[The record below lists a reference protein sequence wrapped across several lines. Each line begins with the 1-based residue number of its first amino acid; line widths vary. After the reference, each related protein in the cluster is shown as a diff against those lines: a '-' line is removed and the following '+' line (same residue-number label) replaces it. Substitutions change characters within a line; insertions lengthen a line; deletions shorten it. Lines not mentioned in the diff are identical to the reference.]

1 MAGNINSGRK
11 SKEVEQD
18 VLEKLS
24 VLDDLFFSKL
34 EEAMKQG
41 KPYAMRLFATHRIPK
56 PTMEI
61 HTKQVEDIPL
71 FNIIY
76 KSTEEIEA
84 EHSNKLKD
92 SFIDTLDIDIENQL
106 IM

>member
-1 MAGNINSGRK
+1 MAGNTNSGRK
-11 SKEVEQD
+11 SKEVEQE

-61 HTKQVEDIPL
+61 YTKQIEDIPL
-71 FNIIY
+71 FNITY
-76 KSTEEIEA
+76 KSTEEMEL
-84 EHSNKLKD
+84 EHNKKLLSN
-92 SFIDTLDIDIENQL
+92 EV
-106 IM
+106 

>member
-11 SKEVEQD
+11 SKEVEQE

-34 EEAMKQG
+34 KEAMEQG

-56 PTMEI
+56 PQNSLEI
-61 HTKQVEDIPL
+61 TGADETPL
-71 FNIIY
+71 FNIVY
-76 KSTEEIEA
+76 NSED
-84 EHSNKLKD
+84 N
-92 SFIDTLDIDIENQL
+92 FNDTLDIDIENQL
-106 IM
+106 II

>member
-1 MAGNINSGRK
+1 MAGNSNSGRK
-11 SKEVEQD
+11 SKSEEQE

-34 EEAMKQG
+34 KEAMEQG

-61 HTKQVEDIPL
+61 HTTQIDDIPL
-71 FNIIY
+71 FNIAY
-76 KSTEEIEA
+76 ESTEEIEL
-84 EHSNKLKD
+84 EHNKKLLSN
-92 SFIDTLDIDIENQL
+92 EV
-106 IM
+106 

>member
-11 SKEVEQD
+11 SKEVEQE

-34 EEAMKQG
+34 KEAMEQG

-61 HTKQVEDIPL
+61 HTTQIDDIPL
-71 FNIIY
+71 FNITY
-76 KSTEEIEA
+76 KSTEEMEL
-84 EHSNKLKD
+84 EHNKKLLSN
-92 SFIDTLDIDIENQL
+92 EV
-106 IM
+106 

>member
-11 SKEVEQD
+11 SKEVEQE

-34 EEAMKQG
+34 EEAMQQG

-61 HTKQVEDIPL
+61 HTTQIDDIPL
-71 FNIIY
+71 FNITY
-76 KSTEEIEA
+76 KSTEEMEL
-84 EHSNKLKD
+84 EHNKKLLSN
-92 SFIDTLDIDIENQL
+92 EV
-106 IM
+106 

>member
-1 MAGNINSGRK
+1 MAGNSNSGRK
-11 SKEVEQD
+11 SKSEEQE

-61 HTKQVEDIPL
+61 HTKQIEDIPL
-71 FNIIY
+71 FNITY
-76 KSTEEIEA
+76 KSTEEMEL
-84 EHSNKLKD
+84 EHNKKLLSN
-92 SFIDTLDIDIENQL
+92 EV
-106 IM
+106 